1 MEYLLHVM
9 CVVHPVHPVQPDRTH
24 NLLSPI
30 TAWRA
35 GRAVSISTA
44 FVYHNRLQGN
54 NLEGRRIFP
63 QKEYARQS
71 EHFYDY
77 VT

>member
-9 CVVHPVHPVQPDRTH
+9 CVVHPFIQCNQTGHTICSRPSQPGAQADQFQY
-24 NLLSPI
+24 P
-30 TAWRA
+30 
-35 GRAVSISTA
+35 TA
-44 FVYHNRLQGN
+44 FVYHNRLQSN